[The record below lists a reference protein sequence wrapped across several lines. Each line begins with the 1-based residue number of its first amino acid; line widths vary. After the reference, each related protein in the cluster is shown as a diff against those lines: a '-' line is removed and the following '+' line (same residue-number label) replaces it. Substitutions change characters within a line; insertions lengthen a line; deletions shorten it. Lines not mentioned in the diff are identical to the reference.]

1 MGHALFNENS
11 YEYLD
16 ENNRILFSTDN
27 THIHL
32 FDYITKD
39 LSCLPELLER
49 YILQKIDI
57 ETFEL
62 KKQTNDT
69 SNISRIREI
78 LASTHPYYIHEYRK
92 VILNAI
98 GEYFNELLAYSFFH
112 SDSKPKP
119 DIGNKE
125 WYTNRITALMEPLL
139 QSGDTYL
146 INFYFYN
153 NLKKWI
159 EPEEHKIEEF
169 LIPDIPSKR
178 PTGFYSEIK
187 TQTSVYN
194 MLYFILDISAA
205 QIGELTMH
213 QRAWLYGNIFQGEYK
228 YLEEPAISE
237 HISFLSPLQPQY
249 GHNSGKQLEDNKIA
263 RTFLSLHDIQGLNI
277 GRDGIPISKTEP
289 LDTAIEY
296 AKTITTTTI
305 YRKHEINNL
314 YQLLFLET
322 IAMIESNTMIRK
334 CKNCGKYFIVN
345 NRKIV
350 YCDRINESGTYCSAV
365 GSNLS
370 FQQKLEEDEA
380 LKIYTRA
387 YKTHFARVRKKKMT
401 PEDFSDWC
409 SNAKKNLNKVRQG
422 ELAISAFQEWLKK

>member
-1 MGHALFNENS
+1 MAYALFNENS

-16 ENNRILFSTDN
+16 ENNRILFSIDN

-39 LSCLPELLER
+39 LSCLSELLER

-62 KKQTNDT
+62 KEQTNDT

-78 LASTHPYYIHEYRK
+78 LTSAHPYYIHEYRK

-98 GEYFNELLAYSFFH
+98 GDYFNKLLVYSFFH

-119 DIGNKE
+119 DIEKKE

-139 QSGDTYL
+139 QPDEHYPTD
-146 INFYFYN
+146 FYN
-153 NLKKWI
+153 NLKQWI
-159 EPEEHKIEEF
+159 DPEAYKIEEF

-277 GRDGIPISKTEP
+277 GRDGIPIGKAEP
-289 LDTAIEY
+289 LDIAIEY
-296 AKTITTTTI
+296 AKAITTTTI
-305 YRKHEINNL
+305 YRKHEIDNL
-314 YQLLFLET
+314 YQLLFLEIIT
-322 IAMIESNTMIRK
+322 MIESNIMIRT
-334 CKNCGKYFIVN
+334 CKNCGKYFVVN

-350 YCDRINESGTYCSAV
+350 YCDRIDESGACCSAI
-365 GSNLS
+365 GSNRS

-401 PEDFSDWC
+401 QEDFSDWC

-422 ELAISAFQEWLKK
+422 ELAISTFQEWLKK